1 MDNLANLLN
10 PYVFVYLLTVIG
22 VQLLYG
28 YWRQQQRDRITTQR
42 RTRGLPQ
49 DILLNRPEQL
59 DQRRR
64 QAATE
69 SALLLTTGLM
79 LPFALVACAR
89 LVEDSAQFAI
99 AAQSGLA
106 IAFVALLLVV
116 ILGATDAIKA
126 FWGGLAFKVLAAF
139 VVPFQIGD
147 RLTIGGISGKAIR
160 FNSFF
165 LTLET
170 PSGEWVNLPTHTLWK
185 AVLTSA
191 HQSEY
196 GANHSHATLCEIAF
210 YLSPATT
217 AEQCQ
222 AVETAI
228 LNAIHASVY
237 FEPAQPVQVYLSQSP
252 KAIQLTASAYVGSEH
267 NQSLFVS
274 DITRAFLKFVCQQQI
289 FLAT

>member
-10 PYVFVYLLTVIG
+10 PYVFVYLLTVISA
-22 VQLLYG
+22 QILYG

-42 RTRGLPQ
+42 RTRGLPP
-49 DILLNRPEQL
+49 DNLLHQAERLE
-59 DQRRR
+59 QRRR
-64 QAATE
+64 QAAIE
-69 SALLLTTGLM
+69 SALFLVTGLV
-79 LPFALVACAR
+79 LPFGIVACAR
-89 LVEDSAQFAI
+89 LGGSAQGAI

-116 ILGATDAIKA
+116 IWGATDAIRA

-139 VVPFQIGD
+139 VVPFQMGD

-170 PSGEWVNLPTHTLWK
+170 PSGEWVNLPTHTLWNEI
-185 AVLTSA
+185 LTSPVQSRHSA
-191 HQSEY
+191 HNSR
-196 GANHSHATLCEIAF
+196 ATLCEIAF

-222 AVETAI
+222 AVETAV
-228 LNAIHASVY
+228 LNAIHTSVY
-237 FEPAQPVQVYLSQSP
+237 FEPSQPVQVYLSQSP
-252 KAIQLTASAYVGSEH
+252 KAIQLTASAHVGSDR
-267 NQSLFVS
+267 NQPLFVS

>member
-22 VQLLYG
+22 AQILYS
-28 YWRQQQRDRITTQR
+28 YWRQQQRDRIITQR

-49 DILLNRPEQL
+49 GILLNQPERL

-69 SALLLTTGLM
+69 SVLLLATGII
-79 LPFALVACAR
+79 LPFALVICAR
-89 LVEDSAQFAI
+89 LFEESVQLAI
-99 AAQSGLA
+99 ADQSGLA
-106 IAFVALLLVV
+106 IAFVGLLLVV
-116 ILGATDAIKA
+116 ILGATDAIRA

-170 PSGEWVNLPTHTLWK
+170 PSGEWVNLPTHTLWN
-185 AVLTSA
+185 AVFTAPSQDGHRA
-191 HQSEY
+191 CNSRT
-196 GANHSHATLCEIAF
+196 TLCEIAF

-217 AEQCQ
+217 AEQC
-222 AVETAI
+222 I
-228 LNAIHASVY
+228 Y

-252 KAIQLTASAYVGSEH
+252 KAIQLTASAYVGSDR
-267 NQSLFVS
+267 NQPLFIS